1 MILRKLNLNNKKQR
15 ICRIDVNGVDE
26 NMSPVILLPTTIS
39 LIAVVVAKRK
49 PKGQK
54 RKLKHGGNL
63 LITTAAVG
71 FLGKNGFG
79 LSSLFL
85 S

>member
-1 MILRKLNLNNKKQR
+1 MILRKLNSNNKKQR
-15 ICRIDVNGVDE
+15 ICRGDVNGVDE
-26 NMSPVILLPTTIS
+26 NMIPFILLRPQVI

-49 PKGQK
+49 PKEQK